1 MDLCALQNCGALF
14 GRRRGWI
21 YVQYAGVNFSEDQWA
36 SLRIVEAIRNEATEG
51 QVNGAEAEVDLPS
64 NSDVLE
70 KRDNA
75 AERYGEAAG
84 SVEEAEQTPIV
95 PTYESEAPNTH
106 VASMQEVKH
115 LSHKRS
121 RAANRLKYP
130 ATAPFDDVADYF
142 SRCTTILY
150 SNDSRE
156 LTGDSLKPCALAL
169 STEKEMKFVDGVALR

>member
-1 MDLCALQNCGALF
+1 MSKLL
-14 GRRRGWI
+14 
-21 YVQYAGVNFSEDQWA
+21 V
-36 SLRIVEAIRNEATEG
+36 
-51 QVNGAEAEVDLPS
+51 
-64 NSDVLE
+64 VLT
-70 KRDNA
+70 KLKKHQLYQHMIPKPR
-75 AERYGEAAG
+75 
-84 SVEEAEQTPIV
+84 
-95 PTYESEAPNTH
+95 TH

-156 LTGDSLKPCALAL
+156 LTGDSFKPCALAL